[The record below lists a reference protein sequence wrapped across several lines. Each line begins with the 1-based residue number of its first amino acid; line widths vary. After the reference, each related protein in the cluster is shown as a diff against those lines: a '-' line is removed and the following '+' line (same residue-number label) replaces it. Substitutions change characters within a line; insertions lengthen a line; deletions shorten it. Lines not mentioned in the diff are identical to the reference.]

1 MKAHGYCHGIPA
13 ATLGRDSGAVEAY
26 GETGEEIGG
35 GGAFEVLLFSSDVL
49 LFRLVPM

>member
-1 MKAHGYCHGIPA
+1 MSAHGYSHSTPA
-13 ATLGRDSGAVEAY
+13 AMLGRDSGAVEAY

-35 GGAFEVLLFSSDVL
+35 GGAFEVLRFSSDVL